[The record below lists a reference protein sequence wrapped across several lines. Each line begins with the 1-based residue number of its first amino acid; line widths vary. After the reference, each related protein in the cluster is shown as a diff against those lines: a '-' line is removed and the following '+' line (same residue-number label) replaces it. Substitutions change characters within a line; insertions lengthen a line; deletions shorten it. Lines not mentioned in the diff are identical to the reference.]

1 MQVSGSTTIT
11 ATQDKVF
18 AFLTNPDFVAKCAP
32 GLESM
37 EVVET
42 GKKFKA
48 VGSVGLG
55 NLKVR
60 FNGDIEF
67 IELVSPSMAKMKAH
81 GTAPGS
87 AVDATATMNLSDAG
101 GGSTKLDWSADIN
114 VLGTIAA
121 LTSRMMG
128 SVTQK
133 LAGEF
138 FACAKKQMETAS

>member
-1 MQVSGSTTIT
+1 MQVSGSTTIS
-11 ATQDKVF
+11 APQDKVF
-18 AFLTNPDFVAKCAP
+18 AFLTNPDFVSNCAP

-37 EVVET
+37 EVVEP

-48 VGSVGLG
+48 IGSVGLG

-60 FNGDIEF
+60 FTGDIEF
-67 IELVSPSMAKMKAH
+67 VELVAPSKATMKAH

-101 GGSTKLDWSADIN
+101 NGATQLDWSADIN

-121 LTSRMMG
+121 LASRMMG

-133 LAGEF
+133 LSGEF
-138 FACAKKQMETAS
+138 FACAKKQIEAG

>member
-1 MQVSGSTTIT
+1 MKVSGSTTIS
-11 ATQDKVF
+11 ASQDKVF
-18 AFLTNPDFVAKCAP
+18 AFLTNPDFVSKCAP

-37 EVVET
+37 EVVEP

-48 VGSVGLG
+48 IGSVGLG

-60 FNGDIEF
+60 FTGDIEF
-67 IELVSPSMAKMKAH
+67 VELVAPSKATMKAH

-87 AVDATATMNLSDAG
+87 AVDATATMNLSAAADGA
-101 GGSTKLDWSADIN
+101 TQLDWSADIN

-121 LTSRMMG
+121 LASRMMG

-133 LAGEF
+133 LSGEF
-138 FACAKKQMETAS
+138 FACAKKQIEAG

>member
-1 MQVSGSTTIT
+1 MQVSGSTSI
-11 ATQDKVF
+11 AAPQDKVF

-48 VGSVGLG
+48 IGSVGLG

-60 FNGDIEF
+60 FTGDIEF
-67 IELVSPSMAKMKAH
+67 IELLAPSKATMKAH

-101 GGSTKLDWSADIN
+101 DGSTRLDWSADIN

-121 LTSRMMG
+121 LASRMMG

-133 LAGEF
+133 LSGEF
-138 FACAKKQMETAS
+138 FDCAKKQIEAG